1 MRFWSSER
9 HRARRQI
16 WLIALGSS
24 AAFIVVLA
32 AVLIPVRNSLTNAM
46 KAEAARA
53 IELRPD
59 LAAEIGDH
67 PQFGF
72 IWNAS
77 SEWSPGEGS
86 RAEAYVPVTG
96 SRSSGTLYI
105 EDWDEKLRTVRYRP
119 KGEQEWKDF

>member
-9 HRARRQI
+9 HRASRQI
-16 WLIALGSS
+16 WLIALGS
-24 AAFIVVLA
+24 AASFILVLA
-32 AVLIPVRNSLTNAM
+32 AILIPIRNSQVREM

-53 IELRPD
+53 IQLHPD

-72 IWNAS
+72 IWQMS
-77 SEWSPGEGS
+77 SEWSAGEGS

-96 SRSSGTLYI
+96 SRSSGMLYI
-105 EDWDEKLRTVRYRP
+105 EEWDGELHTVRYRL
-119 KGEQEWKDF
+119 KGKQEWRDF